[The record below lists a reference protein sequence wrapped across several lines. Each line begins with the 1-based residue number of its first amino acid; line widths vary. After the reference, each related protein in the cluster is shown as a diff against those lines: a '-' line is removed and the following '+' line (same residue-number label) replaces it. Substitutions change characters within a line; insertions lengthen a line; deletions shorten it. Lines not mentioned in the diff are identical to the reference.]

1 MKNLLILSD
10 NLKQENIEKNFKL
23 VFAGSGLRETIK
35 SYNNKKEFVIIN
47 KIYDKYKISQKS
59 IEYENYFNQ
68 TLKALT
74 LSLNN
79 FHNTKYSD
87 RYWCFLTSP
96 WLTFFLRFIFDKWIR
111 LEEVKKKI
119 EIDSMISL
127 KEDISNYKKFCPTNC
142 SNIHQLNNDK
152 NWHYFIDKILVKNFF
167 KNIFFVELDRQK
179 IFKNSGNQNLKKP
192 FRKKFFNFK
201 KKNKFF
207 FYHNDFS
214 KLNFNLLNLK
224 LYQFANTSGL
234 NLNEDNN
241 YDHNLRSNFKIIYD
255 KQNDKFL
262 DFLLNEIKFHIPVSL
277 IENYSHN
284 VSLVNNS
291 IWPDQPKII
300 VSTKGLWSSDPFSF
314 YLGEKTEKFSS
325 KLYYIQ
331 HGSEYGTSKFFFSEN
346 LEINLCDKFFS
357 WGWKS
362 SEKIQPIGIIKNLKT
377 FKKPSLIK
385 KILFIT
391 RLQKFKFNFHHGHF
405 YDESWISYISSN
417 IKFIKALRKN
427 NYNEEIVLR
436 LKKTGNFNY
445 DQKSYHKLNNVMIDS
460 GDKNLNLYKNKYF
473 FIFSYNSS
481 VFYEHLSQN
490 IPCMC
495 LIDNSYEFNEQAI
508 KYTNLLKGLN
518 IICDSPEELATK
530 YLSNMKNFDQ
540 WWNSEK
546 NFNQRKIFC
555 ENYAKNEKNIFNNF
569 LNYFID

>member
-1 MKNLLILSD
+1 MKNLLILSN
-10 NLKQENIEKNFKL
+10 NLKQQNIEKNFNL

-35 SYNNKKEFVIIN
+35 SYNNKKEFIIIN

-68 TLKALT
+68 ILKVLT

-79 FHNTKYSD
+79 FHNTNFSE
-87 RYWCFLTSP
+87 RYWSFLVSP

-111 LEEVKKKI
+111 LEKVKNTI
-119 EIDSMISL
+119 EIDSMIAL
-127 KEDISNYKKFCPTNC
+127 KEDGSHYKNFCPINC
-142 SNIHQLNNDK
+142 SNIHKLNNNK
-152 NWHYFIDKILVKNFF
+152 NWHYFIDKILAKNFF
-167 KNIFFVELDRQK
+167 KDIVFLELDESK
-179 IFKNSGNQNLKKP
+179 IKKNKVNRNYEKSLK
-192 FRKKFFNFK
+192 KKFFNFT

-214 KLNFNLLNLK
+214 KFNLSLLNLK
-224 LYQFANTSGL
+224 LYQFANISSL
-234 NLNEDNN
+234 NLCEDNN
-241 YDHNLRSNFKIIYD
+241 YDYNLRLNFKTLYE
-255 KQNDKFL
+255 KKNDNFL
-262 DFLLNEIKFHIPVSL
+262 DFIIDEIKFHIPVSL

-291 IWPDQPKII
+291 IWPEQPKII
-300 VSTKGLWSSDPFSF
+300 VSTKGIWSSDSFSF

-331 HGSEYGTSKFFFSEN
+331 HGAEYGTSKFFFSEN
-346 LEINLCDKFFS
+346 LEINLSDKFFS
-357 WGWKS
+357 WGWKN
-362 SEKIQPIGIIKNLKT
+362 SEKIQPIGIIKNLKM
-377 FKKPSLIK
+377 FKKPSLLK

-405 YDESWISYISSN
+405 YDESWISYITSN

-445 DQKSYHKLNNVMIDS
+445 DQKSYHKLNNVIIDS
-460 GDKNLNLYKNKYF
+460 GNKNLNLYKNKYF

-481 VFYEHLSQN
+481 VFYEYLSQN

-495 LIDNSYEFNEQAI
+495 LIDNSYEFNQQAL
-508 KYTNLLKGLN
+508 KYINLLKDLN
-518 IICDSPEELATK
+518 IVCDNPEELATK
-530 YLSNMKNFDQ
+530 YLSNMKNFDD

-546 NFNQRKIFC
+546 NFNQRKVFC
-555 ENYAKNEKNIFNNF
+555 ENYAKREKNIFNHF
-569 LNYFID
+569 LNYFFE